1 MKFMEKWELDFNWL
15 KIRHFVKDTM
25 KVEELPNLE
34 TILFLLGLQE
44 LGVIVTRMSKERKVE
59 VTTLGMC
66 VVLSQDGYFE
76 KDGYDDEGWPVWK
89 ELKPFVP
96 KNEIEEEK
104 ILKELTIR
112 YFEDKYDL

>member
-1 MKFMEKWELDFNWL
+1 MEKWELDFNWL

-25 KVEELPNLE
+25 KVEEMPNLE

-44 LGVIVTRMSKERKVE
+44 LGIIVTQMSKERKVE

-66 VVLSQDGYFE
+66 LILSQEGYFVKE
-76 KDGYDDEGWPVWK
+76 GYDDEGWPVWK
-89 ELKPFVP
+89 ELKPFTP
-96 KNEIEEEK
+96 ENDIEEDK

-112 YFEDKYDL
+112 YFEEKYDL